1 MHTRK
6 QRIADPCAR
15 YLNYLHDKPIIKIA
29 EARNLAQE
37 FSIETLDRSGRW
49 YFTPGA
55 KSIYD
60 VRIRNDSNNS
70 LDCSLVLED
79 PPSGVALEPQS
90 FALRGHEV
98 RTVTVTF
105 AADAPAARS
114 QRVLLTLRDR
124 DGAVQATFEHPLIT
138 TGGTDCSISLA
149 WKDAVIEAGEVRAFD
164 LTCCVRSQSDG
175 PTSFSLAFTPHPALT
190 FPPLQP
196 VSLDPGESAEV
207 PIRVLWDPKIK
218 DDSGLNHPLLLEVGV
233 PVSNGR
239 RTSRVR
245 WDAVEGQLQPFAWN
259 KVLAV
264 AQTAPAARSGDGKP
278 AEPPPP
284 ATAPALPSVR
294 TAPEPSSVKT
304 AAEFSFASPQVGS
317 GAPPAV
323 TSNGHTPT
331 KRLEEVEQPA
341 VTQSTPVQLPAV
353 PVQSAPPSPAAV
365 PVTAKDESAPQAAS
379 VTATQ
384 SEIMAPPASVITPPA
399 NVIMPPPS
407 ASMLPPSATAPQA
420 GAITPLPIV
429 DNGFTAPPRREIAIA
444 LHDKVAA
451 GSLRS
456 RPAKKLATSWLIVSV
471 PAAALV
477 VAAVLFRPSSPPPPP
492 SPGPVVLSTPVVS
505 ANSAQSAAPSA
516 TLNVAQHKPV
526 VRQKAAPLA
535 PKHAASPSPS
545 AIAQNIATPAPAH
558 TAATL
563 PATPIAHRVA
573 AVAAPPAR
581 QQSATRR
588 ILRQRLAALAP
599 GPVVALGGVEAHYGA
614 RGRAVRVNWAAA
626 EQTAAN
632 IQLIDN
638 HGAILNAT
646 TVRGTRESV
655 LLYLPPRYRGSVT
668 IQLTSTGRLGERVAQ
683 TAFLPA
689 FGY

>member
-1 MHTRK
+1 M
-6 QRIADPCAR
+6 
-15 YLNYLHDKPIIKIA
+15 
-29 EARNLAQE
+29 AQE

-60 VRIRNDSNNS
+60 LRIRNDSNIS

-79 PPSGVALEPQS
+79 PPSGVSLEPQS

-124 DGAVQATFEHPLIT
+124 DGAVHATFEHPLIT

-149 WKDAVIEAGEVRAFD
+149 WKDAVIESGEVRAFD

-190 FPPLQP
+190 FPTLQP
-196 VSLDPGESAEV
+196 VSLDPGESKEL

-218 DDSGLNHPLLLEVGV
+218 DDSGFNHPLLLEVGV

-239 RTSRVR
+239 RTSRMR
-245 WDAVEGQLQPFAWN
+245 WDAVEAQMQPFAWN

-264 AQTAPAARSGDGKP
+264 AQTAPAARNGDGKP
-278 AEPPPP
+278 AESPPPV
-284 ATAPALPSVR
+284 TAPEVASVK
-294 TAPEPSSVKT
+294 TAPEPTSVKT
-304 AAEFSFASPQVGS
+304 AAELSPASAQVGS
-317 GAPPAV
+317 GALPAV

-331 KRLEEVEQPA
+331 KRLEDVEQLA
-341 VTQSTPVQLPAV
+341 VTQPTPIQ
-353 PVQSAPPSPAAV
+353 SPAAV
-365 PVTAKDESAPQAAS
+365 SVVAKDKPHAQAAS
-379 VTATQ
+379 VTATR
-384 SEIMAPPASVITPPA
+384 SEIMAPPPSAITPPA
-399 NVIMPPPS
+399 SAITPPPS
-407 ASMLPPSATAPQA
+407 ATIPQA
-420 GAITPLPIV
+420 GAIKPLPIV
-429 DNGFTAPPRREIAIA
+429 DNGFTAPPRRESAIA
-444 LHDKVAA
+444 HHDKVAT

-456 RPAKKLATSWLIVSV
+456 RPVKKLAATWLIGSFA
-471 PAAALV
+471 AAALV
-477 VAAVLFRPSSPPPPP
+477 VAAVLFRPSSPPAPP
-492 SPGPVVLSTPVVS
+492 SPGPVVLSTPVVTT
-505 ANSAQSAAPSA
+505 NSMQSVAPSA
-516 TLNVAQHKPV
+516 TLNVARHKPV
-526 VRQKAAPLA
+526 VQKKAAVLA

-545 AIAQNIATPAPAH
+545 AIAQNVATPAPAH

-563 PATPIAHRVA
+563 IAARVAHRVA
-573 AVAAPPAR
+573 TVAAPPVR

-626 EQTAAN
+626 EQSAAN

-638 HGAILNAT
+638 HGTILNAI

>member
-1 MHTRK
+1 MRPLPELPSRQTDN
-6 QRIADPCAR
+6 QNCGGAQ
-15 YLNYLHDKPIIKIA
+15 
-29 EARNLAQE
+29 LAQE

-79 PPSGVALEPQS
+79 PPSGVSLEPQS

-124 DGAVQATFEHPLIT
+124 DGAVHATFEHPLIT
-138 TGGTDCSISLA
+138 TGGTDCTISLA

-190 FPPLQP
+190 FPTLQP
-196 VSLDPGESAEV
+196 VSLDPGESTEL
-207 PIRVLWDPKIK
+207 PIRVLWDAKIK

-239 RTSRVR
+239 RTSRMR
-245 WDAVEGQLQPFAWN
+245 WDAVEAQMQPFAWN

-264 AQTAPAARSGDGKP
+264 AQTAPAARNGDGKP
-278 AEPPPP
+278 AESPPP
-284 ATAPALPSVR
+284 V
-294 TAPEPSSVKT
+294 TAPEVASVKTVAEPPSLKT
-304 AAEFSFASPQVGS
+304 AAELSPASAQVGS
-317 GAPPAV
+317 GALPTV
-323 TSNGHTPT
+323 TSNGHTPA
-331 KRLEEVEQPA
+331 KRLEEVEQLAATQPA
-341 VTQSTPVQLPAV
+341 PIQ
-353 PVQSAPPSPAAV
+353 SPAAV
-365 PVTAKDESAPQAAS
+365 PVMAKDESAPQAAS
-379 VTATQ
+379 VTTTQ
-384 SEIMAPPASVITPPA
+384 SEIMAPPASAIT
-399 NVIMPPPS
+399 PPPS
-407 ASMLPPSATAPQA
+407 AATPQA
-420 GAITPLPIV
+420 GAIKPLPIV
-429 DNGFTAPPRREIAIA
+429 DNGFTAPPRRESAIA
-444 LHDKVAA
+444 HHDKVAT

-456 RPAKKLATSWLIVSV
+456 RPVKKLATNWLIGSV
-471 PAAALV
+471 AAAALV

-492 SPGPVVLSTPVVS
+492 SPGPVVLSTPVVTT
-505 ANSAQSAAPSA
+505 NSIQSVAPSA

-526 VRQKAAPLA
+526 VQQKAAVLA

-558 TAATL
+558 TAATIL
-563 PATPIAHRVA
+563 AAPVTHRVA

-581 QQSATRR
+581 QQSVTRR

-626 EQTAAN
+626 EQSAAN

-638 HGAILNAT
+638 HGTILNAI